1 MDLFGTLRTISLGG
15 KSYAFV
21 IVDDYTRFMWILFLA
36 HKNDAFNE
44 FSKLCRKV
52 QNKKKV
58 LLILHKK

>member
-36 HKNDAFNE
+36 HKNDAFNK

-52 QNKKKV
+52 QNKKGFTY
-58 LLILHKK
+58 LA

>member
-21 IVDDYTRFMWILFLA
+21 IVDYYTRFMWILFLA

-52 QNKKKV
+52 
-58 LLILHKK
+58 

>member
-1 MDLFGTLRTISLGG
+1 MDLFGTLRTISLGR

-52 QNKKKV
+52 QNKNSFTY
-58 LLILHKK
+58 LA